1 MSVGAK
7 RSPTR
12 LLSTDLVSLAFP
24 GELLIDP
31 STGNFIYVTDNMGQ
45 VMHNR
50 PGTLTVTQGQSTVV
64 DHADLSGDVSFS
76 IPDVQLPTFTA
87 DRVLI
92 SNGTGGMAASSIS
105 TTLLEYLTGLSGNI
119 QEQLNDKAASDH
131 NHDGVYLPITG
142 TAAAAT
148 KLAAAVN
155 LTIGSTAKAFDGSA
169 ALSWTLTE
177 IGAAAANHNH
187 DGVYL
192 PIGGTAAAA
201 TKLATAQTITIGSA
215 AKTFDG
221 SAAISFSLAEI
232 GAAAANHTHTGYLA
246 TSGGTISGN
255 LSVTGTLSA
264 GSLSGVRKDF
274 SGTLSTSWSGS
285 AAPYTQTVS
294 VSGILST
301 DRPILDVLCSGTY
314 ATDQSMEEAWLNVY
328 RATTAANS
336 ITFYAHEKPTVAI
349 NFYAQV
355 TR

>member
-12 LLSTDLVSLAFP
+12 LLSSANIGLAFP

-31 STGNFIYVTDNMGQ
+31 STGNFIYVTDAMGQ
-45 VMHNR
+45 VEHKK

-131 NHDGVYLPITG
+131 NHNGVYLPISG

-187 DGVYL
+187 
-192 PIGGTAAAA
+192 
-201 TKLATAQTITIGSA
+201 
-215 AKTFDG
+215 
-221 SAAISFSLAEI
+221 
-232 GAAAANHTHTGYLA
+232 NGYLS

-264 GSLSGVRKDF
+264 GTLSGVRKDYT
-274 SGTLSTSWSGS
+274 GTLSTNWSGS
-285 AAPYTQTVS
+285 AAPYTQAVT

-301 DRPILDVLCSGTY
+301 DRPILDMVCSGTY
-314 ATDQSMEEAWLNVY
+314 ATDQSREEGWLNIY
-328 RATTAANS
+328 RAVTAANK
-336 ITFYAHEKPTVAI
+336 ITFYAHEKPTVQI
-349 NFYAQV
+349 PFYAQV

>member
-12 LLSTDLVSLAFP
+12 LLSSANIGLAFP

-31 STGNFIYVTDNMGQ
+31 STGNFIYVTDAMGQ
-45 VMHNR
+45 VEHKK
-50 PGTLTVTQGQSTVV
+50 PGTLTVTQGQSNII

-119 QEQLNDKAASDH
+119 QDQLDDKAASDH
-131 NHDGVYLPITG
+131 NHDGT
-142 TAAAAT
+142 
-148 KLAAAVN
+148 
-155 LTIGSTAKAFDGSA
+155 
-169 ALSWTLTE
+169 
-177 IGAAAANHNH
+177 
-187 DGVYL
+187 YL

-221 SAAISFSLAEI
+221 SAPISFSLAEI

-264 GSLSGVRKDF
+264 GSLAGVRKDF

-285 AAPYTQTVS
+285 AAPYTQTVT

-336 ITFYAHEKPTVAI
+336 ITFYAHDKPTVAI

>member
-12 LLSTDLVSLAFP
+12 LLSSANIGLAFP

-31 STGNFIYVTDNMGQ
+31 STGNFIYVTDSMSQ
-45 VMHNR
+45 VEHKK

-131 NHDGVYLPITG
+131 NHNGVYLPVGG

-192 PIGGTAAAA
+192 PVGGTAAAA
-201 TKLATAQTITIGSA
+201 TKLATAQTITIGNA

-264 GSLSGVRKDF
+264 GTLSGVRKDYT
-274 SGTLSTSWSGS
+274 GTLSTSWTGS
-285 AAPYTQTVS
+285 AAPYTQNVT

-301 DRPILDVLCSGTY
+301 DRPILDMVCSGTY
-314 ATDQSMEEAWLNVY
+314 ATDQSREEGWLNIY
-328 RATTAANS
+328 RAVTAANK
-336 ITFYAHEKPTVAI
+336 ITFYAHEKPTVSI
-349 NFYAQV
+349 PFYAQV